1 MTNFKIYTQD
11 PVIGYDARTRKPVR
25 AFRKYEK
32 PFNWYKLF
40 FWGVMILMFMAL
52 ASCSHYEPLVDS
64 RGKSSAN
71 LQGDMNRYHDD
82 LSTCREIADN
92 NTNEF
97 INGSKV
103 VYNKMRW
110 RVLWLSP
117 ALYTKTDIINKCM
130 EGRGYSVLN
139 ATK

>member
-1 MTNFKIYTQD
+1 MTKFKIYTQD
-11 PVIGYDARTRKPVR
+11 PVIGYDVRTRKPVR
-25 AFRKYEK
+25 RYRKYEK
-32 PFNWYKLF
+32 PFNWYKVF
-40 FWGVMILMFMAL
+40 FCGVMIFIFLGL
-52 ASCSHYEPLVDS
+52 ASCSSYEPLVDS

>member
-1 MTNFKIYTQD
+1 MTKFKIYTQD

-25 AFRKYEK
+25 RYRNYKK

-40 FWGVMILMFMAL
+40 FWGVMMFIFLGL
-52 ASCSHYEPLVDS
+52 ASCSSYEPLVDS

>member
-1 MTNFKIYTQD
+1 MEKKIIIVFTTLILSACSTNYT
-11 PVIGYDARTRKPVR
+11 
-25 AFRKYEK
+25 
-32 PFNWYKLF
+32 
-40 FWGVMILMFMAL
+40 
-52 ASCSHYEPLVDS
+52 PLVDS

-71 LQGDMNRYHDD
+71 LDSSMDRYHDD
-82 LSTCREIADN
+82 LETCRAIADD

-117 ALYTKTDIINKCM
+117 ELKTKKNIVNNCM
-130 EGRGYSVLN
+130 KGRGYSILN
-139 ATK
+139 

>member
-1 MTNFKIYTQD
+1 MAKFRILTQD
-11 PVIGYDARTRKPVR
+11 PVIGYDPRTKKPIR

-32 PFNWYKLF
+32 PFNWYKAF
-40 FWGVMILMFMAL
+40 FWGVMILMFIGL
-52 ASCSHYEPLVDS
+52 ASCSTYEPLVDS

-117 ALYTKTDIINKCM
+117 ALYTKKDIINKCM